1 MSPPR
6 FGPGSSSAR
15 IIGLALVVVKGILRK
30 SHSYSSSYSDSADLR
45 TADDEYEY
53 DDEHD
58 FYRL

>member
-15 IIGLALVVVKGILRK
+15 IIGLALVVVKGLLRE
-30 SHSYSSSYSDSADLR
+30 SYSSSYSADVR